1 MLRNILYVLVTGT
14 CCQAIAW
21 AIGVS
26 GFVLNDNFEPLPYA
40 TVTHPKT
47 GSWVIAD
54 EEGRFLLQ
62 THVVPGDSLI
72 ISRYGYRNQFLVLTS
87 AAQVHI
93 TLQREVIPMDAV
105 EVQGQ
110 GLPGT
115 TPWETVIITETD
127 RISTMGVYQRIPG
140 ALLKT
145 YGGRGGVSNV
155 GLDGGQAEHTK
166 IVLDGIDLTSP
177 QNGQTDLS
185 EIPPVFFQQMYQSRY
200 AGTAFGSG
208 AMDGVIQLRPWFNRS
223 FLNAATGSF
232 DFKSIATGYNLAH
245 TKTALQFIGGGYSS
259 AEDYQFIYD
268 DTTYNRDNNNMDQ
281 TFFGSRMQYRPSLKT
296 IVKSSVFL
304 SKSDRGVAGS
314 ISFPSPHGNRINTLS
329 LVSAS
334 LVRLLP
340 SGHVRIHISRRAN
353 DEQYTDP
360 DLSDDSRHEVSAQ
373 ALKLNYNQR
382 LLKQLE
388 AFTALELRS
397 EMIKSNDVGNHNRT
411 LSAITVSLIY
421 TVLPGVVIRPNLRV
435 DGGASFRETTSDLYV
450 QTKVPVLGLIRG
462 RVGNGFRLPT
472 FNDLFW
478 PTGSYTDGNPNL
490 KSEQSAYFSFGMERN
505 FSNGSQVSL
514 EWRERHTNN
523 LITWTAGDDFVW
535 RPLNV
540 DETLRKSYSISFRA
554 PFMTQNLSVSGYMTG
569 NEMNDLAS
577 DKALPYVPTHTGQLQ
592 LQYSWATSTLDI
604 QSYYSGERYYSG
616 YDDDYNPIDI
626 TLAAFT
632 NVSLGMHVAMPGW
645 NALRLHFTVTNMLG
659 ADTSFFPEYPEP
671 GLRVNGGISILL

>member
-1 MLRNILYVLVTGT
+1 MLKNILYVLVTGT
-14 CCQAIAW
+14 YYQAIAW
-21 AIGVS
+21 ASGVS

-40 TVTHPKT
+40 TITHPKT

-62 THVVPGDSLI
+62 THVIAGDSLI
-72 ISRYGYRNQFLVLTS
+72 FSRYGYRNQFLVLTG

-93 TLQREVIPMDAV
+93 TLQREVIPMDGV

-110 GLPGT
+110 TLPNT
-115 TPWETVIITETD
+115 TSWETVIVTETD

-145 YGGRGGVSNV
+145 YGGRGGISNV
-155 GLDGGQAEHTK
+155 SLDGGQAEHTK

-185 EIPPVFFQQMYQSRY
+185 EIPQVFFQQMYQSRY
-200 AGTAFGSG
+200 VGTAFGSG
-208 AMDGVIQLRPWFNRS
+208 AMDGVIQLRPWFNQS

-232 DFKSIATGYNLAH
+232 DFKSVATGYNLAYN
-245 TKTALQFIGGGYSS
+245 KTSLQFIGGGYSS

-281 TFFGSRMQYRPSLKT
+281 MFFGGRMQYQPSLKT

-304 SKSDRGVAGS
+304 SKSDRGVSGS
-314 ISFPSPHGNRINTLS
+314 ISFPSPHAKRINTLN

-340 SGHVRIHISRRAN
+340 SGYVRIHISRRAN

-360 DLSDDSRHEVSAQ
+360 YLSDDSRHKVSAQ

-397 EMIKSNDVGNHNRT
+397 EMIKSNDVGNHNRI
-411 LSAITVSLIY
+411 LSAISVSLTY
-421 TVLPGVVIRPNLRV
+421 TVLPDVVIRPNLRV
-435 DGGASFRETTSDLYV
+435 DGGSSFRETTSDLYV

-472 FNDLFW
+472 LNDLFW

-490 KSEQSAYFSFGMERN
+490 KYEQSAYFSFGMDHN
-505 FSNGSQVSL
+505 FSNGSKVSL

-535 RPLNV
+535 RPMNV

-554 PFMTQNLSVSGYMTG
+554 PFITKNLSVSGYLTG
-569 NEMNDLAS
+569 NKMNDLAS
-577 DKALPYVPTHTGQLQ
+577 DKALPYVPTNTGQLQ
-592 LQYSWATSTLDI
+592 LQYSWETSTLDI

-616 YDDDYNPIDI
+616 YDDAYNPIDI

-632 NVSLGMHVAMPGW
+632 NVSLGIHVTMPGW
-645 NALRLHFTVTNMLG
+645 NSLRLHFTVENMLG

-671 GLRVNGGISILL
+671 RLRVNGGISILL

>member
-1 MLRNILYVLVTGT
+1 
-14 CCQAIAW
+14 
-21 AIGVS
+21 
-26 GFVLNDNFEPLPYA
+26 FVLNDNFEPLPYA
-40 TVTHPKT
+40 TITHPKT

-62 THVVPGDSLI
+62 THVISGDSLI
-72 ISRYGYRNQFLVLTS
+72 FSRYGYRNQFLVLTG

-93 TLQREVIPMDAV
+93 TLQREVIPMDGV

-110 GLPGT
+110 TLPST
-115 TPWETVIITETD
+115 TPWETVIVTETD

-145 YGGRGGVSNV
+145 YGGRGGISNV
-155 GLDGGQAEHTK
+155 SLDGGQAEHTK

-185 EIPPVFFQQMYQSRY
+185 EIPQVFFQQMYQSRY
-200 AGTAFGSG
+200 VGTAFGSG

-232 DFKSIATGYNLAH
+232 DFKSVATGYNLANN
-245 TKTALQFIGGGYSS
+245 KTSLQFIGGGYSS

-281 TFFGSRMQYRPSLKT
+281 MFFGGRMQYQPSLKT

-314 ISFPSPHGNRINTLS
+314 ISFPSPHAKRINTLN

-340 SGHVRIHISRRAN
+340 SGYVRIHISRRAN

-360 DLSDDSRHEVSAQ
+360 YLSDDSRHKVSAQ

-397 EMIKSNDVGNHNRT
+397 EMIKSNDVGNHNRI
-411 LSAITVSLIY
+411 LSAITVSLTY
-421 TVLPGVVIRPNLRV
+421 TVLPDVVIRPNLRV
-435 DGGASFRETTSDLYV
+435 DGGSSFRETTSDLYV

-472 FNDLFW
+472 LNDLFW

-490 KSEQSAYFSFGMERN
+490 KYEQSAYFSFGMDHN
-505 FSNGSQVSL
+505 FSNGSKVSL

-535 RPLNV
+535 RPMNV

-554 PFMTQNLSVSGYMTG
+554 PFITKNLSVSGYLTG
-569 NEMNDLAS
+569 NKMNDLAS
-577 DKALPYVPTHTGQLQ
+577 DKALPYVPTNTGQLQ
-592 LQYSWATSTLDI
+592 LQYSWETSTLDI

-632 NVSLGMHVAMPGW
+632 NVSLGIHVTMPGW
-645 NALRLHFTVTNMLG
+645 NSLRLHFTVENMLG

-671 GLRVNGGISILL
+671 RLRVNGGISILL

>member
-1 MLRNILYVLVTGT
+1 MYVLVTVT
-14 CCQAIAW
+14 YYQAISW
-21 AIGVS
+21 ASGVS

-40 TVTHPKT
+40 TITHPKT

-62 THVVPGDSLI
+62 THVMSGDSLI
-72 ISRYGYRNQFLVLTS
+72 FSRYGYRNQFLVLTG

-93 TLQREVIPMDAV
+93 TLQREVIPMDGV

-110 GLPGT
+110 TLPST
-115 TPWETVIITETD
+115 TPWETVIVTETD
-127 RISTMGVYQRIPG
+127 RISTMGFYQRIPG

-145 YGGRGGVSNV
+145 YGGRGGISNV
-155 GLDGGQAEHTK
+155 SLDGGQAEHTK

-185 EIPPVFFQQMYQSRY
+185 EIPQVFFQQMYQSRY
-200 AGTAFGSG
+200 VGTAFGSG

-232 DFKSIATGYNLAH
+232 DFKSVATGYNLANN
-245 TKTALQFIGGGYSS
+245 KTSLQFIGGGYSS

-281 TFFGSRMQYRPSLKT
+281 MFFGGRMQYQPSLKT

-314 ISFPSPHGNRINTLS
+314 ISFPSPHAKRINTLN

-340 SGHVRIHISRRAN
+340 SGYVRIHISRRAN

-360 DLSDDSRHEVSAQ
+360 YLSDDSRHKVSAQ

-397 EMIKSNDVGNHNRT
+397 EMIKSNDVGNHNRI
-411 LSAITVSLIY
+411 LSAITVSLTY

-435 DGGASFRETTSDLYV
+435 DGGSSFRETTSDLYV

-472 FNDLFW
+472 LNDLFW

-490 KSEQSAYFSFGMERN
+490 KYEQSAYFSFGMDHN
-505 FSNGSQVSL
+505 FSNGSKVSL

-535 RPLNV
+535 RPMNV

-554 PFMTQNLSVSGYMTG
+554 PFITQNLSVSGYLTG

-577 DKALPYVPTHTGQLQ
+577 DKALPYVPTNTGQLQ
-592 LQYSWATSTLDI
+592 LQYSWETSTLDI

-632 NVSLGMHVAMPGW
+632 NVSLGIHVTMPGW
-645 NALRLHFTVTNMLG
+645 NSLRLHFTVENMLG

-671 GLRVNGGISILL
+671 RLRVNGGISILL

>member
-1 MLRNILYVLVTGT
+1 MLKTILYVLVTGT

-26 GFVLNDNFEPLPYA
+26 VFVLNDNFEPLPYA
-40 TVTHPKT
+40 TVTHTKT
-47 GSWVIAD
+47 GSWMISD
-54 EEGRFLLQ
+54 EKGRFLLEKQ
-62 THVVPGDSLI
+62 VVPGDSLI
-72 ISRYGYRNQFLVLTS
+72 ISRYGYQNKVLVLTS
-87 AAQVHI
+87 APQVHI
-93 TLQREVIPMDAV
+93 TLQHDVIPMDGV

-110 GLPGT
+110 ALLST
-115 TPWETVIITETD
+115 TPWETVIVTETD
-127 RISTMGVYQRIPG
+127 HINTMGVYHRIPG

-145 YGGRGGVSNV
+145 YGGRAGISN
-155 GLDGGQAEHTK
+155 DGGQAEHTK

-232 DFKSIATGYNLAH
+232 DFKSVATGYNLAH

-268 DTTYNRDNNNMDQ
+268 DTTHNRNNNNMDQ

-314 ISFPSPHGNRINTLS
+314 ISFPSPHAKRINTLN

-340 SGHVRIHISRRAN
+340 SGYFSIHINRLAN

-360 DLSDDSRHEVSAQ
+360 YLSDDSRHKVSAQ

-397 EMIKSNDVGNHNRT
+397 EMIKSNDVGNHNRI
-411 LSAITVSLIY
+411 LSAITVSLTY

-435 DGGASFRETTSDLYV
+435 DGGSSFRETTSDLYV

-472 FNDLFW
+472 LNDLFW

-490 KSEQSAYFSFGMERN
+490 KYEQSAYFSFGMDHN
-505 FSNGSQVSL
+505 FSNGSKVSL

-535 RPLNV
+535 RPMNV

-554 PFMTQNLSVSGYMTG
+554 PFITQNLSVSGYLTG
-569 NEMNDLAS
+569 NKTNDLAS
-577 DKALPYVPTHTGQLQ
+577 DKALPYVPTNTGQLQ
-592 LQYSWATSTLDI
+592 LQYSWETSTLDI

-632 NVSLGMHVAMPGW
+632 NVSLGMHVTMPGW
-645 NALRLHFTVTNMLG
+645 NSLRLHFTVENMLG

-671 GLRVNGGISILL
+671 RLRVNGGISILL

>member
-1 MLRNILYVLVTGT
+1 MYVLVTGT
-14 CCQAIAW
+14 YYQAIAW
-21 AIGVS
+21 ASGVS

-40 TVTHPKT
+40 TITHPKT

-62 THVVPGDSLI
+62 THVISGDSLI
-72 ISRYGYRNQFLVLTS
+72 FSRYGYRNQFLVLTG

-93 TLQREVIPMDAV
+93 TLQREVIPMDGV

-110 GLPGT
+110 TLPNT
-115 TPWETVIITETD
+115 TSWETVIVTETD

-145 YGGRGGVSNV
+145 YGGRGGISNV
-155 GLDGGQAEHTK
+155 SLDGGQAEHTK

-185 EIPPVFFQQMYQSRY
+185 EIPQVFFQQMYQSRY
-200 AGTAFGSG
+200 VGTAFGSG

-232 DFKSIATGYNLAH
+232 DFKSVATGYNLAH
-245 TKTALQFIGGGYSS
+245 NKTSLQFIGGGYSS

-281 TFFGSRMQYRPSLKT
+281 MFFGGRMQYQPSLKT

-314 ISFPSPHGNRINTLS
+314 ISFPSPHAKRINTLN

-340 SGHVRIHISRRAN
+340 SGYLRIHISRRAN

-360 DLSDDSRHEVSAQ
+360 YLSDDSRHKVSAQ

-397 EMIKSNDVGNHNRT
+397 EMIKSNDVGNHNRI
-411 LSAITVSLIY
+411 LSAITVSLTY

-435 DGGASFRETTSDLYV
+435 DGGSSFRETTSDLYV

-472 FNDLFW
+472 LNDLFW

-490 KSEQSAYFSFGMERN
+490 KYEQSAYFSFGMDHN
-505 FSNGSQVSL
+505 FSNGSKVSL

-535 RPLNV
+535 RPMNV

-554 PFMTQNLSVSGYMTG
+554 PFITKNLSVSGYLTG
-569 NEMNDLAS
+569 NKMNDLAS
-577 DKALPYVPTHTGQLQ
+577 DKALPYVPTNTGQLQ
-592 LQYSWATSTLDI
+592 LQYSWETSTLDI

-632 NVSLGMHVAMPGW
+632 NVSLGIHVTMPGW
-645 NALRLHFTVTNMLG
+645 NSLRLHFTVENMLG

-671 GLRVNGGISILL
+671 RLRVNGGISILL